1 MAGVQETAQWENHVY
16 RIEENDPVHGG
27 ENGVT
32 NKPIKHLANRTLYL
46 RRLLTEAGQRINPK
60 KITATSKNSNDLTGH
75 THEIDHASL
84 TQKGIVQLNAS
95 IQSTSTTESAT
106 PSAVKAAYDKAAT
119 AEQKAT
125 LANEKVEAIKVG
137 GRNLLI
143 QSNTPHNGN
152 AYSVRYALAEAPK
165 VGEEIVVTLWGEL
178 GSQRTGIGVY
188 NSQGAT
194 ELAKLVKI
202 RDGVYQGKDIWRKP
216 MSEGRELTPN
226 DTHLNVYFYPKTA
239 TDNNRIERIQ
249 LERGSI
255 GTDWTPNEADLKA
268 EISAIR
274 TKLIPVRG
282 GNVATTLN
290 AAKRSDWFRE
300 MQIPYQSG
308 WGYYTQAFHNSG
320 TQHNYS
326 NLPLTGRYY
335 FIAELYHNSGYSHL
349 RITYPRLKRTFES
362 AINLNNE
369 DLILDWREV
378 VFLKDGVYQGTFKT
392 TSTLESAYRIRAARN
407 DERNQPYLQVVDM
420 GYDLANP
427 PVGKNKII
435 GSVDYYVK
443 NGTSESSKAT
453 MMAAAMP
460 DKNVFWEVAL
470 WNAAQQRNVL
480 FKGYSKTNNLSIGKT
495 TDNER
500 DRVQVNGTIQATAPA
515 DNANNDQVP
524 TTAWVRKMAKPLYDA
539 AFKIDTANQNKNL
552 NTLLGKNTVWGVA
565 GREANTTKLGNI
577 YNYGV
582 GLTLSAAGA
591 NAMLYIPHSRAGQN
605 NGVWVQSSFT
615 GNEAAPVWQRIDGT
629 DWGDIRNNPLSHG
642 NGILHYNGSYLS
654 VVANNG
660 DYAGF
665 EVVRRGNQ
673 GNFTVRYEPLPD
685 KRIKWWVQ
693 GSHEIFMPAKGGTVA
708 LISDIANTVKA
719 SVSRSTKSRTINGNS
734 ADDNGTAKKMEL
746 VGEVVVYPDGKIEQF
761 FHLKQFRDIWFAKEE
776 NAVGIA
782 NRDYWGRLIPI
793 PLWTAMPNKV
803 LYVDAQLA
811 RSSSSTLSPMYTTE
825 AVEHQVAWAV
835 RKQGNNKGQVWID
848 IGRILGGASEHID
861 LIVKVEGY

>member
-202 RDGVYQGKDIWRKP
+202 RDGVYQGKGIWRKP
-216 MSEGRELTPN
+216 MSEGRERTPN

-349 RITYPRLKRTFES
+349 RITYPSLKRTFES

-378 VFLKDGVYQGTFKT
+378 VFLKDGLYQGTFKT
-392 TSTLESAYRIRAARN
+392 TGTLESAYRLRAARD
-407 DERNQPYLQVVDM
+407 DERYQPYLQMVDM

-427 PVGKNKII
+427 LVGKNKII

-524 TTAWVRKMAKPLYDA
+524 TTAWVRKMAKILADGKVSKA
-539 AFKIDTANQNKNL
+539 GDTMTGHLFIKNGEYSAVHTY
-552 NTLLGKNTVWGVA
+552 NTSGWFAKW
-565 GREANTTKLGNI
+565 
-577 YNYGV
+577 
-582 GLTLSAAGA
+582 
-591 NAMLYIPHSRAGQN
+591 
-605 NGVWVQSSFT
+605 
-615 GNEAAPVWQRIDGT
+615 EAAP
-629 DWGDIRNNPLSHG
+629 LSDSHFAA
-642 NGILHYNGSYLS
+642 IVY
-654 VVANNG
+654 AN
-660 DYAGF
+660 DR
-665 EVVRRGNQ
+665 E
-673 GNFTVRYEPLPD
+673 TVINRVLIP
-685 KRIKWWVQ
+685 KKN
-693 GSHEIFMPAKGGTVA
+693 GTVA
-708 LISDIANTVKA
+708 LINDIADTVRA
-719 SVSRSTKSRTINGNS
+719 AVSRSDKSRSRTFPLQTGKKYTTTGSVTI
-734 ADDNGTAKKMEL
+734 
-746 VGEVVVYPDGKIEQF
+746 YPDGRIVQI
-761 FHLKQFRDIWFAKEE
+761 FHLKNIKAAWFDYEAS
-776 NAVGIA
+776 AVGDRHRVV
-782 NRDYWGRLIPI
+782 NI
-793 PLWTAMPNKV
+793 PLWTAMPNKIFDV
-803 LYVDAQLA
+803 DVKTVRPSNNASTYYIEAAEWLSAWQIYGNDTNKSSVNINLSRFRGGKDEDMDLYV
-811 RSSSSTLSPMYTTE
+811 T
-825 AVEHQVAWAV
+825 
-835 RKQGNNKGQVWID
+835 
-848 IGRILGGASEHID
+848 
-861 LIVKVEGY
+861 VEGY

>member
-202 RDGVYQGKDIWRKP
+202 RDGVYQGKGIWRKP
-216 MSEGRELTPN
+216 MSEGRERTPN

-308 WGYYTQAFHNSG
+308 WGYYTQAFHDSG

-349 RITYPRLKRTFES
+349 RITYPSLKRTFES

-378 VFLKDGVYQGTFKT
+378 VFLKDGLYQGTFKT
-392 TSTLESAYRIRAARN
+392 TGTLESAYRLRAARD
-407 DERNQPYLQVVDM
+407 DERYQPYLQMVDM

-524 TTAWVRKMAKPLYDA
+524 TTAWVRKMAKILADGKVSKA
-539 AFKIDTANQNKNL
+539 GDTMTGHLFIKNGEYSAVHTY
-552 NTLLGKNTVWGVA
+552 NTSGWFAKW
-565 GREANTTKLGNI
+565 
-577 YNYGV
+577 
-582 GLTLSAAGA
+582 
-591 NAMLYIPHSRAGQN
+591 
-605 NGVWVQSSFT
+605 
-615 GNEAAPVWQRIDGT
+615 EAAP
-629 DWGDIRNNPLSHG
+629 LSDSHFAA
-642 NGILHYNGSYLS
+642 IVY
-654 VVANNG
+654 AN
-660 DYAGF
+660 DR
-665 EVVRRGNQ
+665 E
-673 GNFTVRYEPLPD
+673 TVINRVLIP
-685 KRIKWWVQ
+685 KKN
-693 GSHEIFMPAKGGTVA
+693 GTVA
-708 LISDIANTVKA
+708 LINDIADTVRA
-719 SVSRSTKSRTINGNS
+719 AVSRSDKSRSRTFPLQTGKKYTTTGSVTI
-734 ADDNGTAKKMEL
+734 
-746 VGEVVVYPDGKIEQF
+746 YPDGRIVQI
-761 FHLKQFRDIWFAKEE
+761 FHLKNIKAAWFDYEAS
-776 NAVGIA
+776 AVGDRHRVV
-782 NRDYWGRLIPI
+782 NI
-793 PLWTAMPNKV
+793 PLWTAMPNKIFDV
-803 LYVDAQLA
+803 DVKTVRPSNNASTYYIEAAEWLSAWQIYGNDTNKSSVNINLSRFRGGKDEDMDLYV
-811 RSSSSTLSPMYTTE
+811 T
-825 AVEHQVAWAV
+825 
-835 RKQGNNKGQVWID
+835 
-848 IGRILGGASEHID
+848 
-861 LIVKVEGY
+861 VEGY

>member
-202 RDGVYQGKDIWRKP
+202 RDGVYQGKGIWRKP
-216 MSEGRELTPN
+216 MSEGRERMPN

-349 RITYPRLKRTFES
+349 RITYPSLKRTFES

-378 VFLKDGVYQGTFKT
+378 VFLKDGLYQGTFKT
-392 TSTLESAYRIRAARN
+392 TGTLESAYRLRAARD
-407 DERNQPYLQVVDM
+407 DERYQPYLQMVDM

-524 TTAWVRKMAKPLYDA
+524 TTAWVRKMAKILADGKVSKA
-539 AFKIDTANQNKNL
+539 GDTMTGHLFIKNGEYSAVHTY
-552 NTLLGKNTVWGVA
+552 NTSGWFAKW
-565 GREANTTKLGNI
+565 
-577 YNYGV
+577 
-582 GLTLSAAGA
+582 
-591 NAMLYIPHSRAGQN
+591 
-605 NGVWVQSSFT
+605 
-615 GNEAAPVWQRIDGT
+615 EAAP
-629 DWGDIRNNPLSHG
+629 LSDSHFAA
-642 NGILHYNGSYLS
+642 IVY
-654 VVANNG
+654 AN
-660 DYAGF
+660 DR
-665 EVVRRGNQ
+665 E
-673 GNFTVRYEPLPD
+673 TVINRVLIP
-685 KRIKWWVQ
+685 KKN
-693 GSHEIFMPAKGGTVA
+693 GTVA
-708 LISDIANTVKA
+708 LINDIADTVRA
-719 SVSRSTKSRTINGNS
+719 AVSRSDKSRSRTFPLQTGKKYTTTGSVTI
-734 ADDNGTAKKMEL
+734 
-746 VGEVVVYPDGKIEQF
+746 YPDGRIVQI
-761 FHLKQFRDIWFAKEE
+761 FHLKNIKAAWFDYEAS
-776 NAVGIA
+776 AVGDRHRVV
-782 NRDYWGRLIPI
+782 NI
-793 PLWTAMPNKV
+793 PLWTAMPNKIFDV
-803 LYVDAQLA
+803 DVKTVRPSNNASTYYIEAAEWLSAWQIYGNDTNKSSVNINLSRFRGGKDEDMDLYV
-811 RSSSSTLSPMYTTE
+811 T
-825 AVEHQVAWAV
+825 
-835 RKQGNNKGQVWID
+835 
-848 IGRILGGASEHID
+848 
-861 LIVKVEGY
+861 VEGY

>member
-202 RDGVYQGKDIWRKP
+202 RDGVYQGKGIWRKP
-216 MSEGRELTPN
+216 MSEGRERTPN

-349 RITYPRLKRTFES
+349 RITYPSLKRTFES

-378 VFLKDGVYQGTFKT
+378 VFLKDGLYQGTFKT
-392 TSTLESAYRIRAARN
+392 TGTLESAYRLRAARD
-407 DERNQPYLQVVDM
+407 DERYQPYLQMVDM

-460 DKNVFWEVAL
+460 
-470 WNAAQQRNVL
+470 
-480 FKGYSKTNNLSIGKT
+480 
-495 TDNER
+495 
-500 DRVQVNGTIQATAPA
+500 
-515 DNANNDQVP
+515 
-524 TTAWVRKMAKPLYDA
+524 
-539 AFKIDTANQNKNL
+539 
-552 NTLLGKNTVWGVA
+552 
-565 GREANTTKLGNI
+565 
-577 YNYGV
+577 
-582 GLTLSAAGA
+582 
-591 NAMLYIPHSRAGQN
+591 
-605 NGVWVQSSFT
+605 
-615 GNEAAPVWQRIDGT
+615 
-629 DWGDIRNNPLSHG
+629 
-642 NGILHYNGSYLS
+642 
-654 VVANNG
+654 
-660 DYAGF
+660 
-665 EVVRRGNQ
+665 
-673 GNFTVRYEPLPD
+673 
-685 KRIKWWVQ
+685 
-693 GSHEIFMPAKGGTVA
+693 
-708 LISDIANTVKA
+708 
-719 SVSRSTKSRTINGNS
+719 
-734 ADDNGTAKKMEL
+734 
-746 VGEVVVYPDGKIEQF
+746 
-761 FHLKQFRDIWFAKEE
+761 
-776 NAVGIA
+776 
-782 NRDYWGRLIPI
+782 
-793 PLWTAMPNKV
+793 
-803 LYVDAQLA
+803 
-811 RSSSSTLSPMYTTE
+811 
-825 AVEHQVAWAV
+825 
-835 RKQGNNKGQVWID
+835 
-848 IGRILGGASEHID
+848 
-861 LIVKVEGY
+861 

>member
-202 RDGVYQGKDIWRKP
+202 RDGVYQGKGIWRKP
-216 MSEGRELTPN
+216 MSEGRERTPN

-268 EISAIR
+268 EISAIC

-349 RITYPRLKRTFES
+349 RITYPSLKRTFES

-378 VFLKDGVYQGTFKT
+378 VFLKDGLYQGTFKT
-392 TSTLESAYRIRAARN
+392 TGTLESAYRLRAARD
-407 DERNQPYLQVVDM
+407 DERYQPYLQMVDM

-524 TTAWVRKMAKPLYDA
+524 TTAWVRKMAKILADGKVSKA
-539 AFKIDTANQNKNL
+539 GDTMTGHLFIKNGEYSAVHTY
-552 NTLLGKNTVWGVA
+552 NTSGWFAKW
-565 GREANTTKLGNI
+565 
-577 YNYGV
+577 
-582 GLTLSAAGA
+582 
-591 NAMLYIPHSRAGQN
+591 
-605 NGVWVQSSFT
+605 
-615 GNEAAPVWQRIDGT
+615 EAAP
-629 DWGDIRNNPLSHG
+629 LSDSHFAA
-642 NGILHYNGSYLS
+642 IVY
-654 VVANNG
+654 AN
-660 DYAGF
+660 DR
-665 EVVRRGNQ
+665 E
-673 GNFTVRYEPLPD
+673 TVINRVLIP
-685 KRIKWWVQ
+685 KKN
-693 GSHEIFMPAKGGTVA
+693 GTVA
-708 LISDIANTVKA
+708 LINDIADTVRA
-719 SVSRSTKSRTINGNS
+719 AVSRSDKSRSRTFPLQTGKKYTTTGSVTI
-734 ADDNGTAKKMEL
+734 
-746 VGEVVVYPDGKIEQF
+746 YPDGRIVQI
-761 FHLKQFRDIWFAKEE
+761 FHLKNIKAAWFDYEAS
-776 NAVGIA
+776 AVGDRHRVV
-782 NRDYWGRLIPI
+782 NI
-793 PLWTAMPNKV
+793 PLWTAMPNKIFDV
-803 LYVDAQLA
+803 DVKTVRPSNNASTYYIEAAEWLSAWQIYGNDTNKSSVNINLSRFRGGKDEDMDLYV
-811 RSSSSTLSPMYTTE
+811 T
-825 AVEHQVAWAV
+825 
-835 RKQGNNKGQVWID
+835 
-848 IGRILGGASEHID
+848 
-861 LIVKVEGY
+861 VEGY

>member
-202 RDGVYQGKDIWRKP
+202 RDGVYQGKGIWRKP
-216 MSEGRELTPN
+216 MSEGRERTPN

-349 RITYPRLKRTFES
+349 RITYPSLKRTFES

-378 VFLKDGVYQGTFKT
+378 VFLKDGLYQGTFKT
-392 TSTLESAYRIRAARN
+392 TGTLESAYRLRAARD
-407 DERNQPYLQVVDM
+407 DERYQPYLQMVDM

-524 TTAWVRKMAKPLYDA
+524 TTAWVRKMAKILADGKVSKA
-539 AFKIDTANQNKNL
+539 GDTMTGHLFIKNGEYSAVHTY
-552 NTLLGKNTVWGVA
+552 NTSGWFAKW
-565 GREANTTKLGNI
+565 
-577 YNYGV
+577 
-582 GLTLSAAGA
+582 
-591 NAMLYIPHSRAGQN
+591 
-605 NGVWVQSSFT
+605 
-615 GNEAAPVWQRIDGT
+615 EAAP
-629 DWGDIRNNPLSHG
+629 LSDSHFAA
-642 NGILHYNGSYLS
+642 IVY
-654 VVANNG
+654 AN
-660 DYAGF
+660 DR
-665 EVVRRGNQ
+665 E
-673 GNFTVRYEPLPD
+673 TVINRVLIP
-685 KRIKWWVQ
+685 KKN
-693 GSHEIFMPAKGGTVA
+693 GTVA
-708 LISDIANTVKA
+708 LINDIADTVRA
-719 SVSRSTKSRTINGNS
+719 AVSRSDKSRSRTFPLQTGKKYTTTGSVTI
-734 ADDNGTAKKMEL
+734 
-746 VGEVVVYPDGKIEQF
+746 YPDGRIVQI
-761 FHLKQFRDIWFAKEE
+761 FHLKNIKAAWFDYEAS
-776 NAVGIA
+776 AVGDRHRVV
-782 NRDYWGRLIPI
+782 NI
-793 PLWTAMPNKV
+793 PLWTAMPNKIFDV
-803 LYVDAQLA
+803 DVKTVRPSNNASTYYIEAAEWLSAWQIYGNDTNKSSVNINLSRFRGGKDEDMDLYV
-811 RSSSSTLSPMYTTE
+811 T
-825 AVEHQVAWAV
+825 
-835 RKQGNNKGQVWID
+835 
-848 IGRILGGASEHID
+848 
-861 LIVKVEGY
+861 VEGY

>member
-202 RDGVYQGKDIWRKP
+202 RDGVYQGKGIWRKP
-216 MSEGRELTPN
+216 MSEGRERTPN

-349 RITYPRLKRTFES
+349 RITYPSLKRTFES
-362 AINLNNE
+362 AINLNND

-378 VFLKDGVYQGTFKT
+378 VFLKDGLYQGTFKT
-392 TSTLESAYRIRAARN
+392 TGTLESAYRLRAARD
-407 DERNQPYLQVVDM
+407 DERYQPYLQMVDM

-524 TTAWVRKMAKPLYDA
+524 TTAWVRKMAKILADGKVSKA
-539 AFKIDTANQNKNL
+539 GDTMTGHLFIKNGEYSAVHTY
-552 NTLLGKNTVWGVA
+552 NTSGWFAKW
-565 GREANTTKLGNI
+565 
-577 YNYGV
+577 
-582 GLTLSAAGA
+582 
-591 NAMLYIPHSRAGQN
+591 
-605 NGVWVQSSFT
+605 
-615 GNEAAPVWQRIDGT
+615 EAAP
-629 DWGDIRNNPLSHG
+629 LSDSHFAA
-642 NGILHYNGSYLS
+642 IVY
-654 VVANNG
+654 AN
-660 DYAGF
+660 DR
-665 EVVRRGNQ
+665 E
-673 GNFTVRYEPLPD
+673 TVINRVLIP
-685 KRIKWWVQ
+685 KKN
-693 GSHEIFMPAKGGTVA
+693 GTVA
-708 LISDIANTVKA
+708 LINDIADTVRA
-719 SVSRSTKSRTINGNS
+719 AVSRSDKSRSRTFPLQTGKKYTTTGSVTI
-734 ADDNGTAKKMEL
+734 
-746 VGEVVVYPDGKIEQF
+746 YPDGRIVQI
-761 FHLKQFRDIWFAKEE
+761 FHLKNIKAAWFDYEAS
-776 NAVGIA
+776 AVGDRHRVV
-782 NRDYWGRLIPI
+782 NI
-793 PLWTAMPNKV
+793 PLWTAMPNKIFDV
-803 LYVDAQLA
+803 DVKTVRPSNNASTYYIEAAEWLSAWQIYGNDTNKSSVNINLSRFRGGKDEDMDLYV
-811 RSSSSTLSPMYTTE
+811 T
-825 AVEHQVAWAV
+825 
-835 RKQGNNKGQVWID
+835 
-848 IGRILGGASEHID
+848 
-861 LIVKVEGY
+861 VEGY

>member
-202 RDGVYQGKDIWRKP
+202 RDGVYQGKGIWRKP
-216 MSEGRELTPN
+216 MSEGRERTPN

-349 RITYPRLKRTFES
+349 RITYPSLKRTFES

-378 VFLKDGVYQGTFKT
+378 VFLKDGLYQGTFKT
-392 TSTLESAYRIRAARN
+392 TGTLESAYRLRAARD
-407 DERNQPYLQVVDM
+407 DERYQPYLQMVDM

-515 DNANNDQVP
+515 DSANNDQVP
-524 TTAWVRKMAKPLYDA
+524 TTAWVRKMAKILADGKVSKA
-539 AFKIDTANQNKNL
+539 GDTMTGHLFIKNGEYSAVHTY
-552 NTLLGKNTVWGVA
+552 NTSGWFAKW
-565 GREANTTKLGNI
+565 
-577 YNYGV
+577 
-582 GLTLSAAGA
+582 
-591 NAMLYIPHSRAGQN
+591 
-605 NGVWVQSSFT
+605 
-615 GNEAAPVWQRIDGT
+615 EAAP
-629 DWGDIRNNPLSHG
+629 LSDSHFAA
-642 NGILHYNGSYLS
+642 IVY
-654 VVANNG
+654 AN
-660 DYAGF
+660 DR
-665 EVVRRGNQ
+665 E
-673 GNFTVRYEPLPD
+673 TVINRVLIP
-685 KRIKWWVQ
+685 KKN
-693 GSHEIFMPAKGGTVA
+693 GTVA
-708 LISDIANTVKA
+708 LINDIADTVRA
-719 SVSRSTKSRTINGNS
+719 AVSRSDKSRSRTFPLQTGKKYTTTGSVTI
-734 ADDNGTAKKMEL
+734 
-746 VGEVVVYPDGKIEQF
+746 YPDGRIVQI
-761 FHLKQFRDIWFAKEE
+761 FHLKNIKAAWFDYEAS
-776 NAVGIA
+776 AVGDRHRVV
-782 NRDYWGRLIPI
+782 NI
-793 PLWTAMPNKV
+793 PLWTAMPNKIFDV
-803 LYVDAQLA
+803 DVKTVRPSNNASTYYIEAAEWLSAWQIYGNDTNKSSVNINLSRFRGGKDEDMDLYV
-811 RSSSSTLSPMYTTE
+811 T
-825 AVEHQVAWAV
+825 
-835 RKQGNNKGQVWID
+835 
-848 IGRILGGASEHID
+848 
-861 LIVKVEGY
+861 VEGY

>member
-202 RDGVYQGKDIWRKP
+202 RDGVYQGKGIWRKP
-216 MSEGRELTPN
+216 MSEGRERTPN

-349 RITYPRLKRTFES
+349 RITYPSLKRTFES

-378 VFLKDGVYQGTFKT
+378 VFLKDGLYQGTFKT
-392 TSTLESAYRIRAARN
+392 TGTLESAYRLRAARD
-407 DERNQPYLQVVDM
+407 DERYQPYLQMVDM

-515 DNANNDQVP
+515 DNANNDQAP
-524 TTAWVRKMAKPLYDA
+524 TTAWVRKMAKILADGKVSKA
-539 AFKIDTANQNKNL
+539 GDTMTGHLFIKNGEYSAVHTY
-552 NTLLGKNTVWGVA
+552 NTSGWFAKW
-565 GREANTTKLGNI
+565 
-577 YNYGV
+577 
-582 GLTLSAAGA
+582 
-591 NAMLYIPHSRAGQN
+591 
-605 NGVWVQSSFT
+605 
-615 GNEAAPVWQRIDGT
+615 EAAP
-629 DWGDIRNNPLSHG
+629 LSDSHFAA
-642 NGILHYNGSYLS
+642 IVY
-654 VVANNG
+654 AN
-660 DYAGF
+660 DR
-665 EVVRRGNQ
+665 E
-673 GNFTVRYEPLPD
+673 TVINRVLIP
-685 KRIKWWVQ
+685 KKN
-693 GSHEIFMPAKGGTVA
+693 GTVA
-708 LISDIANTVKA
+708 LINDIADTVRA
-719 SVSRSTKSRTINGNS
+719 AVSRSDKSRSRTFPLQTGKKYTTTGSVTI
-734 ADDNGTAKKMEL
+734 
-746 VGEVVVYPDGKIEQF
+746 YPDGRIVQI
-761 FHLKQFRDIWFAKEE
+761 FHLKNIKAAWFDYEAS
-776 NAVGIA
+776 AVGDRHRVV
-782 NRDYWGRLIPI
+782 NI
-793 PLWTAMPNKV
+793 PLWTAMPNKIFDV
-803 LYVDAQLA
+803 DVKTVRPSNNASTYYIEAAEWLSAWQIYGNDTNKSSVNINLSRFRGGKDEDMDLYV
-811 RSSSSTLSPMYTTE
+811 T
-825 AVEHQVAWAV
+825 
-835 RKQGNNKGQVWID
+835 
-848 IGRILGGASEHID
+848 
-861 LIVKVEGY
+861 VEGY

>member
-202 RDGVYQGKDIWRKP
+202 RDGVYQGKGIWRKP
-216 MSEGRELTPN
+216 MSEGRERTPN

-349 RITYPRLKRTFES
+349 RITYPSLKRTFES

-378 VFLKDGVYQGTFKT
+378 VFLKDGLYQGTFKT
-392 TSTLESAYRIRAARN
+392 TGTLESAYRLRAARD
-407 DERNQPYLQVVDM
+407 DERYQPYLQMVDM

-453 MMAAAMP
+453 MMAVAMP

-524 TTAWVRKMAKPLYDA
+524 TTAWVRKMAKILADGKVSKA
-539 AFKIDTANQNKNL
+539 GDTMTGHLFIKNGEYSAVHTY
-552 NTLLGKNTVWGVA
+552 NTSGWFAKW
-565 GREANTTKLGNI
+565 
-577 YNYGV
+577 
-582 GLTLSAAGA
+582 
-591 NAMLYIPHSRAGQN
+591 
-605 NGVWVQSSFT
+605 
-615 GNEAAPVWQRIDGT
+615 EAAP
-629 DWGDIRNNPLSHG
+629 LSDSHFAA
-642 NGILHYNGSYLS
+642 IVY
-654 VVANNG
+654 AN
-660 DYAGF
+660 DR
-665 EVVRRGNQ
+665 E
-673 GNFTVRYEPLPD
+673 TVINRVLIP
-685 KRIKWWVQ
+685 KKN
-693 GSHEIFMPAKGGTVA
+693 GTVA
-708 LISDIANTVKA
+708 LINDIADTVRA
-719 SVSRSTKSRTINGNS
+719 AVSRSDKSRSRTFPLQTGKKYTTTGSVTI
-734 ADDNGTAKKMEL
+734 
-746 VGEVVVYPDGKIEQF
+746 YPDGRIVQI
-761 FHLKQFRDIWFAKEE
+761 FHLKNIKAAWFDYEAS
-776 NAVGIA
+776 AVGDRHRVV
-782 NRDYWGRLIPI
+782 NI
-793 PLWTAMPNKV
+793 PLWTAMPNKIFDV
-803 LYVDAQLA
+803 DVKTVRPSNNASTYYIEAAEWLSAWQIYGNDTNKSSVNINLSRFRGGKDEDMDLYV
-811 RSSSSTLSPMYTTE
+811 T
-825 AVEHQVAWAV
+825 
-835 RKQGNNKGQVWID
+835 
-848 IGRILGGASEHID
+848 
-861 LIVKVEGY
+861 VEGY

>member
-1 MAGVQETAQWENHVY
+1 MAQFHSVLTNYGVTAFAKAISTKQPLNILKMAVGDGNGRAVTPNASRTALVREVY
-16 RIEENDPVHGG
+16 RANISSIKLDVRNNKQVIFELTIPEDVGG
-27 ENGVT
+27 FYIREMGIFDHNEKLVAIANT
-32 NKPIKHLANRTLYL
+32 PESYKPQ
-46 RRLLTEAGQRINPK
+46 LTEGSGKVQVLRMILLVSSNDSVSLTVDNSLIWAKRSELTPQ
-60 KITATSKNSNDLTGH
+60 KITTKTQNRVLDNGH
-75 THEIDHASL
+75 THELDI
-84 TQKGIVQLNAS
+84 
-95 IQSTSTTESAT
+95 E
-106 PSAVKAAYDKAAT
+106 
-119 AEQKAT
+119 
-125 LANEKVEAIKVG
+125 VG

-188 NSQGAT
+188 NSQGTT

-202 RDGVYQGKDIWRKP
+202 RDGVYQGKGIWRKP
-216 MSEGRELTPN
+216 MSEGRERTPN

-320 TQHNYS
+320 TQQNYS

-349 RITYPRLKRTFES
+349 RITYPSLKRTFES

-378 VFLKDGVYQGTFKT
+378 VFLKDGLYQGTFKT
-392 TSTLESAYRIRAARN
+392 TGTLESAYRLRAARD
-407 DERNQPYLQVVDM
+407 DERYQPYLQMVDM

-524 TTAWVRKMAKPLYDA
+524 TTAWVRKMAKILADGKVSKA
-539 AFKIDTANQNKNL
+539 GDTMTGHLFIKNGEYSAVHTY
-552 NTLLGKNTVWGVA
+552 NTSGWFAKW
-565 GREANTTKLGNI
+565 
-577 YNYGV
+577 
-582 GLTLSAAGA
+582 
-591 NAMLYIPHSRAGQN
+591 
-605 NGVWVQSSFT
+605 
-615 GNEAAPVWQRIDGT
+615 EAAP
-629 DWGDIRNNPLSHG
+629 LSDSHFAA
-642 NGILHYNGSYLS
+642 IVY
-654 VVANNG
+654 AN
-660 DYAGF
+660 DR
-665 EVVRRGNQ
+665 E
-673 GNFTVRYEPLPD
+673 TVINRVLIP
-685 KRIKWWVQ
+685 KKN
-693 GSHEIFMPAKGGTVA
+693 GTVA
-708 LISDIANTVKA
+708 LINDIADTVRA
-719 SVSRSTKSRTINGNS
+719 AVSRSDKSRSRTFPLQTRKNYTTTGSVTI
-734 ADDNGTAKKMEL
+734 
-746 VGEVVVYPDGKIEQF
+746 YPDGRIVQI
-761 FHLKQFRDIWFAKEE
+761 FHLKNIKAAWFDYEAS
-776 NAVGIA
+776 AVGDRHRVV
-782 NRDYWGRLIPI
+782 NI
-793 PLWTAMPNKV
+793 PLWTAMPNKIFDV
-803 LYVDAQLA
+803 DVKTVRPSNNASTYYIEAAEWLSAWQIYGNDTNKSSVNINLSRFRGGNDEDMDLYV
-811 RSSSSTLSPMYTTE
+811 T
-825 AVEHQVAWAV
+825 
-835 RKQGNNKGQVWID
+835 
-848 IGRILGGASEHID
+848 
-861 LIVKVEGY
+861 VEGY

>member
-202 RDGVYQGKDIWRKP
+202 RDGVYQGKGIWRKP
-216 MSEGRELTPN
+216 MSEGRERTPN

-349 RITYPRLKRTFES
+349 RITYPSLKRTFES

-378 VFLKDGVYQGTFKT
+378 VFLKDGLYQGTFKT
-392 TSTLESAYRIRAARN
+392 TGTLESAYRLRAARD
-407 DERNQPYLQVVDM
+407 DERYQPYLQMVDM

-524 TTAWVRKMAKPLYDA
+524 TTAWVRKMAKILADGKVSKA
-539 AFKIDTANQNKNL
+539 GDTMTGHLFIKNGEYSAVHTY
-552 NTLLGKNTVWGVA
+552 NTSGWFAKW
-565 GREANTTKLGNI
+565 
-577 YNYGV
+577 
-582 GLTLSAAGA
+582 
-591 NAMLYIPHSRAGQN
+591 
-605 NGVWVQSSFT
+605 
-615 GNEAAPVWQRIDGT
+615 EAAP
-629 DWGDIRNNPLSHG
+629 LSDSHFAA
-642 NGILHYNGSYLS
+642 IVY
-654 VVANNG
+654 AN
-660 DYAGF
+660 DR
-665 EVVRRGNQ
+665 E
-673 GNFTVRYEPLPD
+673 TVINRVLIP
-685 KRIKWWVQ
+685 KKN
-693 GSHEIFMPAKGGTVA
+693 GTVA
-708 LISDIANTVKA
+708 LINDIADTVRA
-719 SVSRSTKSRTINGNS
+719 AVSRSDKSRSRTFPLQTGKKYITTGSVTI
-734 ADDNGTAKKMEL
+734 
-746 VGEVVVYPDGKIEQF
+746 YPDGRIVQI
-761 FHLKQFRDIWFAKEE
+761 FHLKNIKAAWFDYEAS
-776 NAVGIA
+776 AVGDRHRVV
-782 NRDYWGRLIPI
+782 NI
-793 PLWTAMPNKV
+793 PLWTAMPNKIFDV
-803 LYVDAQLA
+803 DVKTVRPSNNASTYYIEAAEWLSAWQIYGNDTNKSSVNINLSRFRGGKDEDMDLYV
-811 RSSSSTLSPMYTTE
+811 T
-825 AVEHQVAWAV
+825 
-835 RKQGNNKGQVWID
+835 
-848 IGRILGGASEHID
+848 
-861 LIVKVEGY
+861 VEGY

>member
-202 RDGVYQGKDIWRKP
+202 RDGVYQGKGIWRKP
-216 MSEGRELTPN
+216 MSEGRERTPN

-308 WGYYTQAFHNSG
+308 WGDYTQAFHNSG

-349 RITYPRLKRTFES
+349 RITYPSLKRTFES

-378 VFLKDGVYQGTFKT
+378 VFLKDGLYQGTFKT
-392 TSTLESAYRIRAARN
+392 TGTLESAYRLRAARD
-407 DERNQPYLQVVDM
+407 DERYQPYLQMVDM

-524 TTAWVRKMAKPLYDA
+524 TTAWVRKMAKILADGKVSKA
-539 AFKIDTANQNKNL
+539 GDTMTGHLFIKNGEYSAVHTY
-552 NTLLGKNTVWGVA
+552 NTSGWFAKW
-565 GREANTTKLGNI
+565 
-577 YNYGV
+577 
-582 GLTLSAAGA
+582 
-591 NAMLYIPHSRAGQN
+591 
-605 NGVWVQSSFT
+605 
-615 GNEAAPVWQRIDGT
+615 EAAP
-629 DWGDIRNNPLSHG
+629 LSDSHFAA
-642 NGILHYNGSYLS
+642 IVY
-654 VVANNG
+654 AN
-660 DYAGF
+660 DR
-665 EVVRRGNQ
+665 E
-673 GNFTVRYEPLPD
+673 TVINRVLIP
-685 KRIKWWVQ
+685 KKN
-693 GSHEIFMPAKGGTVA
+693 GTVA
-708 LISDIANTVKA
+708 LINDIADTVRA
-719 SVSRSTKSRTINGNS
+719 AVSRSDKSRSRTFPLQTGKKYTTTGSVTI
-734 ADDNGTAKKMEL
+734 
-746 VGEVVVYPDGKIEQF
+746 YPDGRIVQI
-761 FHLKQFRDIWFAKEE
+761 FHLKNIKAAWFDYEAS
-776 NAVGIA
+776 AVGDRHRVV
-782 NRDYWGRLIPI
+782 NI
-793 PLWTAMPNKV
+793 PLWTAMPNKIFDV
-803 LYVDAQLA
+803 DVKTVRPSNNASTYYIEAAEWLSAWQIYGNDTNKSSVNINLSRFRGGKDEDMDLYV
-811 RSSSSTLSPMYTTE
+811 T
-825 AVEHQVAWAV
+825 
-835 RKQGNNKGQVWID
+835 
-848 IGRILGGASEHID
+848 
-861 LIVKVEGY
+861 VEGY

>member
-1 MAGVQETAQWENHVY
+1 MAQFHSVLTNYGATAFAKAISTKQPLNILKMAVGDGNGRAVTPNASRTALVREVY
-16 RIEENDPVHGG
+16 RANISSIKLDVRNNKQVIFELTIPEDVGG
-27 ENGVT
+27 FYIREMGIFDHNEKLVAIANT
-32 NKPIKHLANRTLYL
+32 PESYKPQ
-46 RRLLTEAGQRINPK
+46 LTEGSGKVQVLRMILLVSSNDSVSLTVDNSLIWAKRSELTPQ
-60 KITATSKNSNDLTGH
+60 KITTKTQNRVLDNGH
-75 THEIDHASL
+75 THELDI
-84 TQKGIVQLNAS
+84 
-95 IQSTSTTESAT
+95 E
-106 PSAVKAAYDKAAT
+106 
-119 AEQKAT
+119 
-125 LANEKVEAIKVG
+125 VG

-188 NSQGAT
+188 NSQGTT

-202 RDGVYQGKDIWRKP
+202 RDGVYQGKGIWRKP
-216 MSEGRELTPN
+216 MSEGRERTPN

-320 TQHNYS
+320 TQQNYS

-349 RITYPRLKRTFES
+349 RITYPSLKRTFES

-378 VFLKDGVYQGTFKT
+378 VFLKDGLYQGTFKT
-392 TSTLESAYRIRAARN
+392 TGTLESAYRLRAARD
-407 DERNQPYLQVVDM
+407 DERYQPYLQMVDM

-524 TTAWVRKMAKPLYDA
+524 TTAWVRKMAKILADGKVSKA
-539 AFKIDTANQNKNL
+539 GDTMTGHLFIKNGEYSAVHTY
-552 NTLLGKNTVWGVA
+552 NTSGWFAKW
-565 GREANTTKLGNI
+565 
-577 YNYGV
+577 
-582 GLTLSAAGA
+582 
-591 NAMLYIPHSRAGQN
+591 
-605 NGVWVQSSFT
+605 
-615 GNEAAPVWQRIDGT
+615 EAAP
-629 DWGDIRNNPLSHG
+629 LSDSHFAA
-642 NGILHYNGSYLS
+642 IVY
-654 VVANNG
+654 AN
-660 DYAGF
+660 DR
-665 EVVRRGNQ
+665 E
-673 GNFTVRYEPLPD
+673 TVINRVLIP
-685 KRIKWWVQ
+685 KKN
-693 GSHEIFMPAKGGTVA
+693 GTVA
-708 LISDIANTVKA
+708 LINDIADTVRA
-719 SVSRSTKSRTINGNS
+719 AVSRSDKSRSRTFPLQTRKNYTTTGSVTI
-734 ADDNGTAKKMEL
+734 
-746 VGEVVVYPDGKIEQF
+746 YPDGRIVLI
-761 FHLKQFRDIWFAKEE
+761 FHLKNIKAAWFDYEAS
-776 NAVGIA
+776 AVGDRHRVV
-782 NRDYWGRLIPI
+782 NI
-793 PLWTAMPNKV
+793 PLWTAMPNKIFDV
-803 LYVDAQLA
+803 DVKTVRPSNNASTYYIEAAEWLSAWQIYGNDTNKSSVNINLSRFRGGNDEDMDLYV
-811 RSSSSTLSPMYTTE
+811 T
-825 AVEHQVAWAV
+825 
-835 RKQGNNKGQVWID
+835 
-848 IGRILGGASEHID
+848 
-861 LIVKVEGY
+861 VEGY